1 MTLPAWVPHEDKPAP
16 QPLLAVQSFVNTLDL
31 DNRTDLLADADTAT
45 EWLRQSGLLGPEGM
59 ADAAEL
65 RAARDFREG
74 IRALLAHNGR
84 GPAPAA
90 SDLGP
95 VQAVAR
101 ASRPRLAIDAA
112 GQVQLGA
119 GSGGGLA
126 DGLLGLLLIIRDAQ
140 HDGTWA
146 RLKICGNPDCLWAF
160 YDRSH
165 SRRGAW
171 CDMASCGN
179 LIKNRNLRSRQ
190 ARRGSGT
197 SDGKREPA

>member
-1 MTLPAWVPHEDKPAP
+1 MTLPAWVPQEEKPAP
-16 QPLLAVQSFVNTLDL
+16 QPLLAVEAFVNALVF
-31 DNRTDLLADADTAT
+31 DNRTDRVADADTAT

-112 GQVQLGA
+112 AQVQLGA
-119 GSGGGLA
+119 GSSGGPARGLPR
-126 DGLLGLLLIIRDAQ
+126 LLLI
-140 HDGTWA
+140 
-146 RLKICGNPDCLWAF
+146 LP
-160 YDRSH
+160 
-165 SRRGAW
+165 
-171 CDMASCGN
+171 
-179 LIKNRNLRSRQ
+179 
-190 ARRGSGT
+190 
-197 SDGKREPA
+197 

>member
-1 MTLPAWVPHEDKPAP
+1 
-16 QPLLAVQSFVNTLDL
+16 VNTLDL
-31 DNRTDLLADADTAT
+31 DSRTDLLADADTAN
-45 EWLRQSGLLGPEGM
+45 EWLRRSGLLGAEGT
-59 ADAAEL
+59 ADAGEL
-65 RAARDFREG
+65 RAAREFREG
-74 IRALLAHNGR
+74 IRVLLAHNGR

-95 VQAVAR
+95 LQAVAR
-101 ASRPRLAIDAA
+101 GSQPRLGIGPA
-112 GQVQLGA
+112 GQVQLGP
-119 GSGGGLA
+119 GPGDRLA

-140 HDGTWA
+140 RDGTWP

-179 LIKNRNLRSRQ
+179 LIKNRNLR
-190 ARRGSGT
+190 ARRGGRA
-197 SDGKREPA
+197 GEGQREPA